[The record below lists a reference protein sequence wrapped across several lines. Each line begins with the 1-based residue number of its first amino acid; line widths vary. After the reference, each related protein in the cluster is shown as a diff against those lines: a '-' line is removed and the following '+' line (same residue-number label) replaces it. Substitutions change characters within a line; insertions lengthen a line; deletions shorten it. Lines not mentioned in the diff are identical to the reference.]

1 MFFVFMYFLPD
12 IIDLSL
18 FNATKELINWCFT
31 TMMML
36 VGDVQDKI
44 KNKQLPGKAHD
55 KNDL

>member
-12 IIDLSL
+12 MIDLSL
-18 FNATKELINWCFT
+18 YNANKELIKWCFM

-36 VGDVQDKI
+36 VGDVRDKI